1 MSIPIAILF
10 LVFFCVRLLTLAISI
25 KNEKRLKQAGA
36 QEYGQLN
43 SLVLA
48 ILHVL
53 FYLGAA
59 AEGYFRGVRFDSTT
73 LLGLVIYSAAMAALF
88 YVIHALR
95 PLWTVKIILARE
107 HTLNTD
113 WLFKYVRHPNYF
125 LNILP
130 ELIGLALVMKSRTV
144 FLLVFPLYVISLGV
158 RIFQEEK
165 IMRRTFSDY

>member
-59 AEGYFRGVRFDSTT
+59 AEGYFRGVQFDSTT
-73 LLGLVIYSAAMAALF
+73 LLGLVIYSGAMAALF
-88 YVIHALR
+88 YVIYALR
-95 PLWTVKIILARE
+95 PLWTVKIILARD

-130 ELIGLALVMKSRTV
+130 ELIGLALIMKSRTV
-144 FLLVFPLYVISLGV
+144 FVLVFPLYAISLGV